1 MAAFTGPRT
10 PLKPGVDATFAQPS
24 TYDYTFGARRGF
36 PGWILWTAL
45 AIALATG
52 AVLATDPALP
62 QAGVALVKV
71 DLSVVAQGYRMSK
84 VIGSTVINDKNE
96 KIGTLDDV
104 IADKEKK
111 VLSFAVLQV
120 GGFLGVGGRLV
131 AVPYDS
137 LVVDDKERKITLP
150 GATKD
155 ELKKL
160 SEFNY
165 PAS

>member
-1 MAAFTGPRT
+1 MAAFTGFRT
-10 PLKPGVDATFAQPS
+10 PAKTRVDATCVPPNSTFA
-24 TYDYTFGARRGF
+24 DRRHS
-36 PGWILWTAL
+36 PDWIIWPAL
-45 AIALATG
+45 ALALAAGIALPTA
-52 AVLATDPALP
+52 PARP

-84 VIGSTVINDKNE
+84 VIGSNVINDKNE

-104 IADKEKK
+104 IADKDKK

-131 AVPYDS
+131 AVPFDN
-137 LVVDDKERKITLP
+137 LVIDDKERKITLP
-150 GATKD
+150 GASKD

-165 PAS
+165 PA

>member
-1 MAAFTGPRT
+1 
-10 PLKPGVDATFAQPS
+10 
-24 TYDYTFGARRGF
+24 
-36 PGWILWTAL
+36 
-45 AIALATG
+45 
-52 AVLATDPALP
+52 
-62 QAGVALVKV
+62 VALVKV

-104 IADKEKK
+104 IADKDKK

-137 LVVDDKERKITLP
+137 LIVDDKERKVTLP